1 MMRLDFSNGKYMQ
14 AIDELLAFFIDNDL
28 ADTLNPPANEADIAA
43 LEAAFGHALPDS
55 FKALYRRFD
64 GQRRSDSQESED
76 RFLPLAEMLT
86 MHRHWQDYLQDHY
99 GDNWRTLTPGESDND
114 GVIANVLFHR
124 AWLPFL
130 TNGGDITCL
139 DFAPG
144 QIGNRGQVIT
154 AFIGDDIYDYALEA
168 ESPDFASWLED
179 YVGMLNGDF
188 QDTIE
193 DIIDSFGAADFSE
206 MPAGAGESG
215 HDIAPES
222 IREYGREIEGHY
234 EHYFG
239 EIGGVYHEIVSD
251 IVHVDIHM
259 IPPTPARPWLTLA
272 TTGMS
277 DLPMNVPAFQ
287 GSDTYTR
294 AELLIYLP
302 PEWPIRQ
309 EDFEEEANYW
319 PLRWLKILA
328 RLPHE
333 YDTWLAD
340 GHTIPN
346 GDPPERI
353 ANTPFAGFMLLPPLL
368 SQPEEALKLKTID
381 GETVRFYC
389 LIPLYA
395 EEMAYKLEH
404 GVNELLGHF
413 DTDVMNEIVDIH
425 RPCMV
430 TKKGE

>member
-1 MMRLDFSNGKYMQ
+1 MQ
-14 AIDELLAFFIDNDL
+14 AIDELLAFFSDNDL
-28 ADTLNPPANEADIAA
+28 THTLNPPADEADITA
-43 LEAAFGHALPDS
+43 LEKAFGHPLPDS

-64 GQRRSDSQESED
+64 GQRRSDGQESED
-76 RFLPLAEMLT
+76 RFLPLSEMLA
-86 MHRHWQDYLQDHY
+86 MHRHWQEYLRNHY

-124 AWLPFL
+124 DWLPFL

-144 QIGNRGQVIT
+144 QIGRDGQVIT
-154 AFIGDDIYDYALEA
+154 AFIGDDIYDYTLEA
-168 ESPDFASWLED
+168 ESPDFSSWLED
-179 YVGMLNGDF
+179 YLGMLNGDF
-188 QDTIE
+188 QDVID
-193 DIIDSFGAADFSE
+193 DIIDSFTPGDGSEGYDADDETRFQ
-206 MPAGAGESG
+206 
-215 HDIAPES
+215 ES

-239 EIGGVYHEIVSD
+239 DIGGVYHEIVSD
-251 IVHVDIHM
+251 LVHIDIHM
-259 IPPTPARPWLTLA
+259 IPATPERPWLTLA

-277 DLPMNVPAFQ
+277 DLPMSVPAFE
-287 GSDTYTR
+287 GSHRYSR

-302 PEWPIRQ
+302 KDWPINQ
-309 EDFEEEANYW
+309 EDFDNEDNYW

-333 YDTWLAD
+333 YETWLAE

-353 ANTPFAGFMLLPPLL
+353 ANTPFSGFMLLPPLL
-368 SQPEEALKLKTID
+368 SQPEEAYTLKTVD
-381 GETVRFYC
+381 GEIVRFYC

-404 GVNELLGHF
+404 GINELLGYF
-413 DTDVMNEIVDIH
+413 DTDIINEVVDIH

-430 TKKGE
+430 PKTKS

>member
-1 MMRLDFSNGKYMQ
+1 MQ
-14 AIDELLAFFIDNDL
+14 AIDELLNFFTENDL
-28 ADTLNPPANEADIAA
+28 TETLNPPATEADIAA
-43 LEAAFGHALPDS
+43 LENAFGHPLPNS

-64 GQRRSDSQESED
+64 GQRRSDGPESED
-76 RFLPLAEMLT
+76 RFLPLAEMLA
-86 MHRHWQDYLQDHY
+86 MHRHWQDYLRNHY

-124 AWLPFL
+124 DWLPFL

-144 QIGNRGQVIT
+144 QIGREGQVIT
-154 AFIGDDIYDYALEA
+154 AFIGDDIHDYALEA
-168 ESPDFASWLED
+168 ESPDFSSWLEE
-179 YVGMLNGDF
+179 YAGMLNGDF
-188 QDTIE
+188 QDVIS
-193 DIIDSFGAADFSE
+193 DIIDSFAPSDGAESHYADDDAQFQ
-206 MPAGAGESG
+206 
-215 HDIAPES
+215 ES
-222 IREYGREIEGHY
+222 IREYGEEIEGHY

-239 EIGGVYHEIVSD
+239 DISGVYHEIVSD

-259 IPPTPARPWLTLA
+259 IPPTPERPWLTLA

-277 DLPMNVPAFQ
+277 DLPMHVPAFE
-287 GSDTYTR
+287 GSHRYSR

-302 PEWPIRQ
+302 PDWPLSQ
-309 EDFEEEANYW
+309 EDFDSEDNYW

-333 YDTWLAD
+333 YETWLAE

-353 ANTPFAGFMLLPPLL
+353 ANTPFSGFMLLPPLL
-368 SQPEEALKLKTID
+368 SQPEEAYTLKTVD
-381 GETVRFYC
+381 GETVHFYC

-404 GVNELLGHF
+404 GINALLGHF
-413 DTDVMNEIVDIH
+413 DTDFVNEVVDIH

-430 TKKGE
+430 PKEES